1 MRISQKS
8 RSFPTLEERCD
19 QSCESAGL
27 ALSHQECEGFES
39 NEIIGGALRQISQSE
54 CWVCPAVLSYIMTD
68 NYNWVFLSAQASF
81 YKAEDLLVNRI
92 IPIRPLSDSQL
103 TTTCH
108 SRLAEDNSQ
117 NDLKMPNTILSI
129 ARCRPDTARASVPF
143 PRMFCQTMTQCRAG
157 GEWEECFTW
166 MLEVEIPLLFILSM
180 MLSIVPGEELCFSCR
195 QQPASW

>member
-92 IPIRPLSDSQL
+92 IPIRPLPDSL
-103 TTTCH
+103 PPVTVAWLKITAKTT
-108 SRLAEDNSQ
+108 
-117 NDLKMPNTILSI
+117 LKCP
-129 ARCRPDTARASVPF
+129 
-143 PRMFCQTMTQCRAG
+143 TQFSLLRGAG
-157 GEWEECFTW
+157 QIQPELQFLFQECFAKQW
-166 MLEVEIPLLFILSM
+166 LSAGWGGSGRSALPECWRLKFLFCS
-180 MLSIVPGEELCFSCR
+180 FSLWCC
-195 QQPASW
+195 P